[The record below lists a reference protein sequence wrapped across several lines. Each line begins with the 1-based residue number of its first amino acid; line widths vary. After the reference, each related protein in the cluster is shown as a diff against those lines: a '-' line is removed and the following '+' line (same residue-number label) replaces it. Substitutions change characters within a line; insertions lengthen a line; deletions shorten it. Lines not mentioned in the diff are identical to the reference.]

1 VIARWWPALA
11 LAAIGGVI
19 AVLLIAHSDGGS
31 ATAPA
36 PPGSTTPTR
45 AKLVARTM
53 SRPLDAPVSGEA
65 AVAVGD
71 RVWVIGGLDAASG
84 STDGVFALNPH
95 SGALASIGT
104 LPQPLHDQAAAATGN
119 SVLVLGGGSTVST
132 DAVESVSRAGAATS
146 AGHLP
151 RPRSDLVAAMVGGR
165 TYVLGGYDGSTL
177 DPSVLETTDGSAF
190 KSVASLPVP
199 VRYPA
204 VAVAGNAI
212 YLFGGETASGRPTD
226 AVQEI
231 DLAAG
236 TARVVAHLPQ
246 PASHAAAVDLGG
258 RIYVLGGTAG
268 GSPTDRIIAFDPGTR
283 ALDAA
288 GALPS
293 PVSNAAAA
301 VVGGSGY
308 LIGGLGKGGTPLDS
322 VVRLTL
328 KSVHAPAPPLAK
340 STSSTTTTSTSTTS
354 TPEAAANGRPAFRG
368 RMLIADRGNNR
379 LLLVNAE
386 KRVLWRYPGPG
397 RPGPPGGFYF
407 PDDAFFT
414 HGGTGIISNEEQ
426 NERIVQLAFPSGKV
440 TWSYGHPGVIGSSPG
455 YLHEPDDAYLLKNDT
470 VTVADA
476 QNCRIL
482 IIGPGGH
489 TRQIGQAGVCSHNPP
504 HTLASPNGDTPL
516 PNGDILVSEVTG
528 SYIDEFTPTGHLVW
542 STHLP
547 IAYPSDPQQLGPNR
561 YLVADYTQPGG
572 IYEFN
577 RSGRILW
584 SYHPPSGPGM
594 LDHPSLAERLP
605 NGLIATNDDYR
616 DRVVVINP
624 LTKRIVWQYGH
635 TDSPGTGPDMLK
647 IPDGFDLLTHGGVT
661 PTHPYTG

>member
-1 VIARWWPALA
+1 
-11 LAAIGGVI
+11 
-19 AVLLIAHSDGGS
+19 
-31 ATAPA
+31 
-36 PPGSTTPTR
+36 
-45 AKLVARTM
+45 
-53 SRPLDAPVSGEA
+53 
-65 AVAVGD
+65 
-71 RVWVIGGLDAASG
+71 
-84 STDGVFALNPH
+84 
-95 SGALASIGT
+95 
-104 LPQPLHDQAAAATGN
+104 
-119 SVLVLGGGSTVST
+119 
-132 DAVESVSRAGAATS
+132 
-146 AGHLP
+146 
-151 RPRSDLVAAMVGGR
+151 
-165 TYVLGGYDGSTL
+165 
-177 DPSVLETTDGSAF
+177 
-190 KSVASLPVP
+190 
-199 VRYPA
+199 
-204 VAVAGNAI
+204 
-212 YLFGGETASGRPTD
+212 
-226 AVQEI
+226 
-231 DLAAG
+231 
-236 TARVVAHLPQ
+236 
-246 PASHAAAVDLGG
+246 
-258 RIYVLGGTAG
+258 
-268 GSPTDRIIAFDPGTR
+268 
-283 ALDAA
+283 
-288 GALPS
+288 
-293 PVSNAAAA
+293 
-301 VVGGSGY
+301 
-308 LIGGLGKGGTPLDS
+308 
-322 VVRLTL
+322 
-328 KSVHAPAPPLAK
+328 
-340 STSSTTTTSTSTTS
+340 
-354 TPEAAANGRPAFRG
+354 
-368 RMLIADRGNNR
+368 MLIADRGNNR

-455 YLHEPDDAYLLKNDT
+455 YLHEPDDAYLLKNGT

-504 HTLASPNGDTPL
+504 RTLASPNGDTPL
-516 PNGDILVSEVTG
+516 ANGDILVSEVTG

-542 STHLP
+542 STHLQ